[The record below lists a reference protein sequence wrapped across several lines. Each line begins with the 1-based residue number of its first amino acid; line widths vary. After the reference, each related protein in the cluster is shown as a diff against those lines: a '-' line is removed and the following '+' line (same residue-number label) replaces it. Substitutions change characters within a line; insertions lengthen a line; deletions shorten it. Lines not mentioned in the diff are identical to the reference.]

1 MSTINVK
8 ILFSTARRYCFDCQ
22 TTYSA
27 ILDDIFKV
35 IKEFFNAGSQ
45 LNIQVTI
52 INVIQSVSRALD
64 GEFKMY
70 LPEVLTL
77 MIGVLKKINLQNA
90 HHHCMF

>member
-1 MSTINVK
+1 MSN
-8 ILFSTARRYCFDCQ
+8 
-22 TTYSA
+22 TYSA